1 MGLDMSMSLVDL
13 IAWILFGALAG
24 WVASIIA
31 GRRQGWLMNIIIG
44 IVGAFLGGFLV
55 QMFTGESVAMGWDWR
70 SFAVAVVGATL
81 LLWGSALIRKR
92 R

>member
-1 MGLDMSMSLVDL
+1 MGLDTSMSLVDL
-13 IAWILFGALAG
+13 LAWILFGALAG
-24 WVASIIA
+24 WVASLIT

-55 QMFTGESVAMGWDWR
+55 QVLTGEALAMGWDWR

-81 LLWGSALIRKR
+81 LLWVSELIRKR